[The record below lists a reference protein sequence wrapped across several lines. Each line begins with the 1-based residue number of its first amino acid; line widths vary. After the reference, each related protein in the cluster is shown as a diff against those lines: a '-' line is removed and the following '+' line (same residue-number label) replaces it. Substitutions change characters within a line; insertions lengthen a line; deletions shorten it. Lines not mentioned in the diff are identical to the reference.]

1 MPLIDVVQ
9 TKKVVA
15 TITLEESTADN
26 VDKYAAFLQ
35 APADDVVTKALD
47 YVFSKDKDFQEF
59 LKTKSD
65 AKAPVVLRVRKPAD
79 DASKPKRGRKPA
91 VKA

>member
-9 TKKVVA
+9 TKKVIA

-59 LKTKSD
+59 LKKPSD
-65 AKAPVVLRVRKPAD
+65 AKAPVTLRIRKPSD
-79 DASKPKRGRKPA
+79 DANKPKRGRRPV
-91 VKA
+91 VKS

>member
-15 TITLEESTADN
+15 TVTLEESTAEN

-35 APADDVVTKALD
+35 ASADDVVTKALD

-59 LKTKSD
+59 LKNPSEQ
-65 AKAPVVLRVRKPAD
+65 KATVQLRVRRPAD
-79 DASKPKRGRKPA
+79 EAGKPKRGRKPA
-91 VKA
+91 VKS